1 MEKYDNINNLGDFRR
16 ETEWFDDSTPIIVG
30 AWNGEVDTYAV
41 ADHIVSAESEDIV
54 NDFFGTL
61 GKMDKRLF
69 DKDLEGKDVLYL
81 GTRFS
86 HKIHNEDIDLG
97 ESTPNTPIE
106 LLNGEGGNPYMF
118 WERNNFNK
126 FNETFELRVT
136 GQYIVSYHIPSK
148 TLDVRGTNNQH
159 FSGHIEGIQD
169 FFKAVEACGINKQ
182 WVI

>member
-1 MEKYDNINNLGDFRR
+1 MIGKNLSQRLEVSIFMSKYTF
-16 ETEWFDDSTPIIVG
+16 EFKKKVVMS
-30 AWNGEVDTYAV
+30 Y
-41 ADHIVSAESEDIV
+41 
-54 NDFFGTL
+54 
-61 GKMDKRLF
+61 
-69 DKDLEGKDVLYL
+69 
-81 GTRFS
+81 
-86 HKIHNEDIDLG
+86 
-97 ESTPNTPIE
+97 
-106 LLNGEGGNPYMF
+106 LNGEGGNPYMF